1 MALDF
6 YDFFSGCGGTS
17 RGMQDA
23 GMTVRFGLDVDPD
36 AKMTY
41 EANYKKAKFIYKD
54 IRLVSTDDVAPYI
67 KRRYGRPLLFGAC
80 APCQP
85 FSKQNRTKSDGRWEK
100 EFVG

>member
-23 GMTVRFGLDVDPD
+23 GMTVRFGLDVDFD

-41 EANYKKAKFIYKD
+41 EANHKKAKFICKD
-54 IRLVSTDDVAPYI
+54 IRAVSANDVASYI
-67 KRRYGRPLLFGAC
+67 KRRCGRPLVFGAC
-80 APCQP
+80 APLP
-85 FSKQNRTKSDGRWEK
+85 TLFKAKSHQE
-100 EFVG
+100 